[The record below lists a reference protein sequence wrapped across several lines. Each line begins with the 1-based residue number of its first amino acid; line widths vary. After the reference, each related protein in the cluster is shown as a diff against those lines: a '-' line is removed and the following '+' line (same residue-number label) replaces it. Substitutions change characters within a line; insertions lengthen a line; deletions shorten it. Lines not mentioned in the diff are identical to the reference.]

1 MKTAVLPKNFI
12 YFGDLI
18 LVNPDHSY
26 REQGVEHSL
35 VPVDENNGKILM
47 ARRSAVLLSKL
58 MDELQGWEHI
68 AAVSGWR
75 SEREQQE
82 IFAQSLRE
90 NGANFTDQ
98 FVAKPGHSEHQ
109 TGFAIDLGLK
119 QPDIDFIR
127 PDFPYSGI
135 CQTFREKA
143 ALYGF
148 IERYP
153 AGKESIT
160 GIAHESWHFRY
171 VGTPH
176 AAIMTEMSFTLE
188 EYIEFLKQF
197 PYGEKSYIYQKGSL
211 CISISYLAASEDSDT
226 RVEVEPDIP
235 YSVSGNNED
244 GFIIT
249 EWRRRSDASR
259 Q

>member
-1 MKTAVLPKNFI
+1 MKTAVLPRNFI
-12 YFGDLI
+12 YFGELI

-26 REQGVEHSL
+26 REQGVERSL
-35 VPVDENNGKILM
+35 VPVDEGDGKVLM

-58 MDELQGWEHI
+58 MDELEGWAQI

-75 SEREQQE
+75 SEREQRE
-82 IFAQSLRE
+82 IFDQSLLE
-90 NGANFTDQ
+90 NGADFTDQ

-109 TGFAIDLGLK
+109 TGFAIDLGLR

-153 AGKESIT
+153 AGKETVT
-160 GIAHESWHFRY
+160 GIAHEPWHFRY

-176 AAIMTEMSFTLE
+176 AAVMTELGLTLE
-188 EYIEFLKQF
+188 EYVDFLKRF
-197 PYGEKSYIYQKGSL
+197 AYGDKYYIYQKGDLS
-211 CISISYLAASEDSDT
+211 ISISYLEASAGADT
-226 RVEVEPDIP
+226 HLEIDPDVP

-244 GFIIT
+244 GFIVT
-249 EWRRRSDASR
+249 QWRRRDDTAR